1 MKSFDN
7 DQSKL
12 QAPFTSTPKSEFLDF
27 QIPVNSAVSEVED
40 SSSVFDED
48 SFVAEGRPVPGY
60 PELRYMPFG
69 VDDEL
74 PYRIIRTIGNDE
86 VLSQNLFFNILT
98 SYGSGLQYMD
108 RDSKTPTE
116 EPAIRRFL
124 LSNSFHEFFL
134 EQCTDMKYFFF
145 AVAVIILDRDGK
157 QILQVRHKD
166 ACYCRFEKADK
177 KGRINHVFY
186 ANWNNP
192 SALTKKDVELLTLL
206 NEKNP
211 LGHLEVLMGR
221 APGADG
227 LTHMRTTERKFAVVM
242 RFPTPGQRYYP
253 SPYYTALF
261 RGDWYDLKRLIGKA
275 KKSKIRNHSSVK
287 YQVEIHKDYWQN
299 IFTEENIMNPLDQQE
314 RIKKE
319 KENIRN
325 FVTGLANSGKV
336 WISSY
341 YVDGYGHEQRF
352 VRINT
357 IDTSK
362 EGGDW
367 SEDIQEASNMICYG
381 LNIHPNLVGA
391 TPGKSQSNNSGSD
404 KRELFTLKQS
414 LETAFHDV
422 LLKVHELVIY
432 YNKWEDKVIPQVPL
446 VLLTTLDQNTDAIKV
461 TPDGHTSAPNA

>member
-1 MKSFDN
+1 M
-7 DQSKL
+7 
-12 QAPFTSTPKSEFLDF
+12 PTSEFLNF
-27 QIPVNSAVSEVED
+27 TVPVDSAAADVTD
-40 SSSVFDED
+40 SSFVFDED
-48 SFVAEGRPVPGY
+48 GFPTADRVVPGY
-60 PELRYMPFG
+60 PELHYIPFG
-69 VDDEL
+69 PDDAL
-74 PYRIIRTIGNDE
+74 PYHLIGTVGRDE
-86 VLSQNLFFNILT
+86 VLAQNLFFNVLT
-98 SYGSGLQYMD
+98 AYGSGLKYAD
-108 RDSKTPTE
+108 IETGRPTE
-116 EPAIRRFL
+116 DPEIRRFAL
-124 LSNSFHEFFL
+124 ANSFSEFFL

-145 AVAVIILDRDGK
+145 AVAVIILDREGK
-157 QILQVRHKD
+157 RIVQIRHKD
-166 ACYCRFEKADK
+166 ACYCRFEKADR

-186 ANWNNP
+186 ANWRTG
-192 SALTKKDVELLTLL
+192 STLTRKDVEMITLL

-227 LTHMRTTERKFAVVM
+227 LTRLRTTERKFAVVM

-253 SPYYTALF
+253 IPYYTALF

-299 IFTEENIMNPLDQQE
+299 IFAEENIHDPVEQQK
-314 RIKKE
+314 RAVAE
-319 KENIRN
+319 KENIRD
-325 FVTGLANSGKV
+325 FVTGMANSGKV

-341 YVDGYGHEQRF
+341 YVDSYGKEQRS
-352 VRINT
+352 VRINI

-381 LNIHPNLVGA
+381 TNIHPNLVGA

-414 LETAFHDV
+414 LETAFHDM
-422 LLKVHELVIY
+422 LLKIHEIVIFFNGWE
-432 YNKWEDKVIPQVPL
+432 NKVKPQVPI
-446 VLLTTLDQNTDAIKV
+446 VLLTTLDQKTDAKKV
-461 TPDGHTSAPNA
+461 TPDGRTSDPNE

>member
-1 MKSFDN
+1 MVMKSSDN
-7 DQSKL
+7 EQL
-12 QAPFTSTPKSEFLDF
+12 QAPAAATPKSEFFDF
-27 QIPVNSAVSEVED
+27 QIPLNSAVADVED

-48 SFVAEGRPVPGY
+48 GFVVEGRPVPGY

-74 PYRIIRTIGNDE
+74 PFHLIHTIGTDE

-98 SYGSGLQYMD
+98 SYGSGLQYID
-108 RDSKTPTE
+108 RETK
-116 EPAIRRFL
+116 EPSDDPSIRRFL
-124 LSNSFHEFFL
+124 LSNSSHEFFL

-186 ANWNNP
+186 ANWNKP
-192 SALTKKDVELLTLL
+192 SSLTKKDVELLTLL

-227 LTHMRTTERKFAVVM
+227 LTRMRTTERKFAVVM

-299 IFTEENIMNPLDQQE
+299 IFAEENIMDPLAQQE

-319 KENIRN
+319 KENIRD

-341 YVDGYGHEQRF
+341 YVDGYGQEQRS

-357 IDTSK
+357 IDTTK

-367 SEDIQEASNMICYG
+367 SEDVQESSNMLCYG

-414 LETAFHDV
+414 LETAFHDM
-422 LLKVHELVIY
+422 LLKIHELVIFF
-432 YNKWEDKVIPQVPL
+432 NRWEDKVKPQVPI
-446 VLLTTLDQNTDAIKV
+446 VLLTTLDQNTDAKKV
-461 TPDGHTSAPNA
+461 TPDGKTSDPND

>member
-1 MKSFDN
+1 M
-7 DQSKL
+7 
-12 QAPFTSTPKSEFLDF
+12 PKSEFFDIE
-27 QIPVNSAVSEVED
+27 IPVNSAVADVED
-40 SSSVFDED
+40 SSTVFDED
-48 SFVAEGRPVPGY
+48 GFVVEGRPVPGY
-60 PELRYMPFG
+60 PEFRYMPFG
-69 VDDEL
+69 FNDEL
-74 PYRIIRTIGNDE
+74 PFHLIHTIGTDE

-98 SYGSGLQYMD
+98 TYGAGLQYVD
-108 RDSKTPTE
+108 PVSKKPTKDSE
-116 EPAIRRFL
+116 IRRFL

-134 EQCTDMKYFFF
+134 EQSTDMKYFFF

-157 QILQVRHKD
+157 KILQVRHKD

-186 ANWNNP
+186 ANWKQN
-192 SALTKKDVELLTLL
+192 SALTKKDVEMLTLL

-227 LTHMRTTERKFAVVM
+227 ITRMRTTERKFAVVM

-299 IFTEENIMNPLDQQE
+299 IFAEENIMNPLDQQE
-314 RIKKE
+314 RMKVEKE
-319 KENIRN
+319 KIRD

-341 YVDGYGHEQRF
+341 YVDGYGHEQRS

-357 IDTSK
+357 IDTTK

-414 LETAFHDV
+414 LETAFHDM
-422 LLKVHELVIY
+422 LLKVHELVIFF
-432 YNKWEDKVIPQVPL
+432 NHWEEKVEPQVPI
-446 VLLTTLDQNTDAIKV
+446 VLLTTLDQKTDAKKV
-461 TPDGHTSAPNA
+461 TPDGDTSDPND